1 MTTPY
6 RRHIGDPV
14 RASPR
19 VVAAVDVLI
28 DLTGDDAD
36 EAFCELLGVAYRAQL
51 DVVDLADALLAL
63 SAQKTPDDRSA
74 ESWIVGEVWGRL
86 VKQRQHPF
94 GTETPPRSNSTA
106 LRLDDTAA
114 LAIPAATRSTVP
126 TEG

>member
-1 MTTPY
+1 MTTT
-6 RRHIGDPV
+6 RRHICDQV

-36 EAFCELLGVAYRAQL
+36 DALCELLDIANRTQL

-63 SAQKTPDDRSA
+63 TAQKTPDDRSA

-86 VKQRQHPF
+86 VQQRQHPS
-94 GTETPPRSNSTA
+94 GTEAPPPSNSNA
-106 LRLDDTAA
+106 LHLDDTAA
-114 LAIPAATRSTVP
+114 LAIPAATRSRVP
-126 TEG
+126 TDG